1 MKHSADVIIVGGGII
16 GCAAAYYLA
25 KRGVSVLV
33 LEGSSYIGN
42 GVPPETAAVSAS
54 PDVTP
59 ENSL

>member
-42 GVPPETAAVSAS
+42 GGFLQKRRRCPPVRT
-54 PDVTP
+54 
-59 ENSL
+59 